1 MYEVFPIGAGVILGV
16 AMAGR
21 GRLRPLSGL
30 AAAGLVVAVVF
41 GVAVSFGSG
50 EWRNGVVYPL
60 WDAFQAA
67 CAFSLSLVVASRRP
81 GRRTGREED

>member
-1 MYEVFPIGAGVILGV
+1 MYELFPIAAGVFLGIAV
-16 AMAGR
+16 AGR

-30 AAAGLVVAVVF
+30 AAAGVTVAVLF
-41 GVAVSFGSG
+41 GVAVSFASG
-50 EWRNGVVYPL
+50 EWRNGIVYPL

-67 CAFSLSLVVASRRP
+67 CAFSLSLAVVSRRL

>member
-1 MYEVFPIGAGVILGV
+1 VYEVFPIGAGVILGI

-30 AAAGLVVAVVF
+30 AAAGLGVAILC
-41 GVAVSFGSG
+41 GVAVSFASG
-50 EWRNGVVYPL
+50 EWRNGIVYPL

-67 CAFSLSLVVASRRP
+67 CAFSLSLAVASRRL
-81 GRRTGREED
+81 GRHAGSEED